1 VVEIRDSIESY
12 CQGVQYA
19 QFMNALV
26 PAFLKILDGNPVFIS
41 TSPEQVS
48 VRRVMPWRRLAN
60 I

>member
-1 VVEIRDSIESY
+1 MVEIRDSIESY
-12 CQGVQYA
+12 CQGAQYA

-48 VRRVMPWRRLAN
+48 VRRVMSWRRLAN
-60 I
+60 L

>member
-1 VVEIRDSIESY
+1 MVEIRDSIESY
-12 CQGVQYA
+12 CQGAQYA

-48 VRRVMPWRRLAN
+48 TAACDERDVLIN
-60 I
+60 

>member
-48 VRRVMPWRRLAN
+48 ARRVIPWRRLAN